1 MGVEVMIRETNGVV
15 NWTVYLAIE
24 GCVRDAVYD
33 TVHWDVHEDVYG
45 VIPWAVNLAVGDT
58 IHRTVRWAVTGDV
71 DDDTNHP
78 GLQDF
83 LLEAWESKS
92 DG

>member
-1 MGVEVMIRETNGVV
+1 MIRETNGVV

-33 TVHWDVHEDVYG
+33 AVHWDVREDVYG

-58 IHRTVRWAVTGDV
+58 IHRTVRGAVH
-71 DDDTNHP
+71 DDSATDWNQTEEPDHP

-83 LLEAWESKS
+83 LINAKVEV
-92 DG
+92 